1 MLLSTQPTI
10 NLRHGCK
17 GQPSRG
23 ETRVLGAVIV
33 EKQTMGRPDNLRL
46 QIQGLYAIPLTD
58 MTRTH
63 PCAQKKPLC
72 AACYVAAGV
81 RLCEGR
87 EEADERRLGLAV
99 CISEIEDQWEVAVVD
114 GDARDVDDAGDALLG
129 LF

>member
-17 GQPSRG
+17 GQPSLG

-58 MTRTH
+58 MTRMH

-87 EEADERRLGLAV
+87 EEAVRVSTETAHAAKRAHRMSEGLGWLCAYP
-99 CISEIEDQWEVAVVD
+99 
-114 GDARDVDDAGDALLG
+114 R
-129 LF
+129 